1 MKQQVVYITGGE
13 DTSNYDGYYG
23 FLRWLEYNP
32 YEESFLNWN
41 KTLGKYLWEEKYEYL
56 KAPLRETKYADYEAW
71 KIMFEKMFP
80 YLREDFILVVTS
92 LGGSFILKYMLET
105 DFPRNLWKNMKKI
118 FFLAPALRETPDETL
133 GSFMVEVE
141 KLSEL
146 KNIADEI
153 YIYHS
158 TDDIVVPFEQSEELL
173 TYFPDAVFRKYE
185 DKGHFFLEE
194 RIPDLEKDIKK

>member
-1 MKQQVVYITGGE
+1 
-13 DTSNYDGYYG
+13 
-23 FLRWLEYNP
+23 
-32 YEESFLNWN
+32 
-41 KTLGKYLWEEKYEYL
+41 
-56 KAPLRETKYADYEAW
+56 
-71 KIMFEKMFP
+71 
-80 YLREDFILVVTS
+80 
-92 LGGSFILKYMLET
+92 
-105 DFPRNLWKNMKKI
+105 MKKI